1 MINTQTH
8 RHTDTQTHRHTDT
21 RTDTHT
27 HTQRERERER
37 LVSIFK
43 RVARFLREK
52 KRSSHRRQRHLST
65 KEGGP
70 TDTMTAENEGAAAP
84 SNNGEQTTHNKTTN
98 KVIKYITLGS
108 ETYNIHD
115 IVSMK
120 APEGEKPYIA
130 KILRFDA
137 HDEKDKKKTS
147 DKNNKKR
154 QTDEEIENIADKVN
168 VHVSWYYR
176 PEESASGRKA
186 FHGEYELFASDH
198 TDWVKANTI
207 ESKIHVYTLADYQEL
222 ESVNENAF
230 FCRFSYKAA
239 TSEFKP
245 DHVQVFCKCSMPYN
259 PDLFMVECG
268 ECKEWYHPECINTSK
283 EELVEKLKGDS
294 EWFCDECVH
303 KHKRAK
309 TT

>member
-1 MINTQTH
+1 
-8 RHTDTQTHRHTDT
+8 
-21 RTDTHT
+21 
-27 HTQRERERER
+27 
-37 LVSIFK
+37 
-43 RVARFLREK
+43 
-52 KRSSHRRQRHLST
+52 
-65 KEGGP
+65 
-70 TDTMTAENEGAAAP
+70 MTAENEGAAAP

-268 ECKEWYHPECINTSK
+268 ECKEWYHPECINMSK

>member
-1 MINTQTH
+1 
-8 RHTDTQTHRHTDT
+8 
-21 RTDTHT
+21 
-27 HTQRERERER
+27 
-37 LVSIFK
+37 
-43 RVARFLREK
+43 
-52 KRSSHRRQRHLST
+52 
-65 KEGGP
+65 
-70 TDTMTAENEGAAAP
+70 MTAENEGAAAP

-207 ESKIHVYTLADYQEL
+207 ESKINVYTLADYQEL

-268 ECKEWYHPECINTSK
+268 ECKEWYHPECINTLK

-309 TT
+309 IT